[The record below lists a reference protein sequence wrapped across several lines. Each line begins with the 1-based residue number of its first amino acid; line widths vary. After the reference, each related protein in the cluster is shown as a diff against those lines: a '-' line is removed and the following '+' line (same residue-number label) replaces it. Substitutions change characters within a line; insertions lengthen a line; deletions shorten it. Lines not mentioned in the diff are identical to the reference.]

1 MGKSLGDKLIVATD
15 TDEKIRQDKG
25 ASKILVNNLCD
36 RISMLQAIKY
46 IDEVLYFNTRKE
58 LEGLI
63 KLYSPD
69 ILLLGD
75 DWKGGDVVGVEFA
88 KEVRFLPRLNYS
100 TSLILLL
107 RFVQYNVIVIGD
119 KCTDKYVFGECKRIS
134 PEQPVPVLDKTKI
147 EEKKQAWLVTLN

>member
-1 MGKSLGDKLIVATD
+1 MNRIVWCNGTFDILHPGHIELFKVGKSLGDKLIVATD

-25 ASKILVNNLCD
+25 SSKPINNLCD

-46 IDEVLYFNTRKE
+46 IDEVFYFNDRKE

-63 KLYSPD
+63 ELYSPD

-75 DWKGGDVVGVEFA
+75 DWKGGDIVGIQYA

-100 TSLILLL
+100 TTHI
-107 RFVQYNVIVIGD
+107 ID
-119 KCTDKYVFGECKRIS
+119 KIR
-134 PEQPVPVLDKTKI
+134 
-147 EEKKQAWLVTLN
+147 A

>member
-1 MGKSLGDKLIVATD
+1 MNRIVWCNGTFDILHPGHIELFKVGKSLGDKLIVATD

-25 ASKILVNNLCD
+25 ASKPINNLCD

-46 IDEVLYFNTRKE
+46 IDEVFYFNDRKE

-63 KLYSPD
+63 ELYSPD

-75 DWKGGDVVGVEFA
+75 DWKGGDVVGRQYA

-100 TSLILLL
+100 TTNI
-107 RFVQYNVIVIGD
+107 I
-119 KCTDKYVFGECKRIS
+119 E
-134 PEQPVPVLDKTKI
+134 KI
-147 EEKKQAWLVTLN
+147 RD

>member
-1 MGKSLGDKLIVATD
+1 MDKIVWCNGTFDILHPGHIELFKVGKSLGDKLIVATD

-25 ASKILVNNLCD
+25 ASKPINNLCD

-46 IDEVLYFNTRKE
+46 IDEVFYFNDRKE

-63 KLYSPD
+63 ELYSPD

-75 DWKGGDVVGVEFA
+75 DWKGGDIVGIQYA

-100 TSLILLL
+100 TTHI
-107 RFVQYNVIVIGD
+107 ID
-119 KCTDKYVFGECKRIS
+119 KIR
-134 PEQPVPVLDKTKI
+134 
-147 EEKKQAWLVTLN
+147 A

>member
-1 MGKSLGDKLIVATD
+1 MNKIVWCNGTFDILHPGHIELFKVGKSLGDKLIVATD

-25 ASKILVNNLCD
+25 ASKPINNLCD

-46 IDEVLYFNTRKE
+46 IDEVFYFNASKE

-63 KLYSPD
+63 ELYSPD

-75 DWKGGDVVGVEFA
+75 DWKGGDIVGIQYA

-100 TSLILLL
+100 TTHI
-107 RFVQYNVIVIGD
+107 ID
-119 KCTDKYVFGECKRIS
+119 KIR
-134 PEQPVPVLDKTKI
+134 
-147 EEKKQAWLVTLN
+147 A